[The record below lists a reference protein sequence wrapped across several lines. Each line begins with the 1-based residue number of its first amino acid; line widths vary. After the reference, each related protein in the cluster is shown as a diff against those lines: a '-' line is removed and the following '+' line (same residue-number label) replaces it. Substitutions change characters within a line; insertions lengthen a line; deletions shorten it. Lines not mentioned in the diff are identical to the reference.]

1 MADNYG
7 QWFITKMFTDA
18 EAAAVT
24 SGKQIT
30 FKKMIASQD
39 IFTQDDLATLT
50 NSVLGTIDIK
60 QQVNISTVLPSTG
73 SYKVQG
79 VFSNST
85 VTADYLMNTIL
96 LVGSYNGTEFLAAA
110 QVANNAFKMPAASTG
125 EQTIY
130 NIAAQISVSNTATV
144 SLTVD
149 PDSIVTNAGLKV
161 VTDAQVV
168 KDSAQ
173 DVKISSLETKDAQNV
188 KTTGNQTIA
197 GIKTFTEKII
207 GSITGTADK
216 AVALFTGRKLKVKL
230 DSTTDKTFNGTAD
243 VTDIGVSGVLQ
254 IANGGTGA
262 STRANAFANL
272 ATIPYNSV
280 TTTDLDNTA
289 NWVTLG
295 NGIMSVNNVSGRLY
309 PTAYGKVINF
319 VYGSNVSQLFISE
332 ASGSVYHR
340 QGNAI
345 GWNGISGVVGSG
357 AWIQLSDDSTVVHK
371 TGDENIAGIKTFTEK
386 IIGSITGTAE
396 KAVALVTSRKLK
408 VKLDST
414 TDKTFNGTA
423 DVTDIG
429 VSGVLQI
436 ANGGTGNDHGTAVSV
451 GYNVFVTDFTKVKMP
466 VAQVGSSIAQYLIN
480 AERGVVNA
488 PNSTDNFRGSM
499 IAYPG
504 DNLVYFSIE
513 SPSGSWQGV
522 GHGTYLNGTWT
533 IIGLKWR
540 QTFDTSTTV
549 PITNGGTGASTRANA
564 FANLATIP
572 YNSVTTTDLDNTAN
586 WVTLGN
592 GIMSVNNVSGG
603 LYPTAYGKVINFVY
617 GSNVSQLFISEASG
631 SVYHRQGN
639 AIGWNGISGVVGSG
653 AWKQLSDDSTVVHNT
668 GDETIAGAK
677 TFSSPIVG
685 SVTGNAET
693 ATKLATA
700 RTIGG
705 VSFDGTANINLPG
718 VNTAGNQS
726 TSGNAGSATKFQTPR
741 NLKVKLDSTTDKTFN
756 GTADVTDIG
765 VSGVLQI
772 ANGGTGVSDGTVN
785 TTAWAYNADGTDR
798 FTTVY
803 PNLNLLVNSSAKTKD
818 GFFKGFDKVEND
830 YGEVTLKGT
839 NTYVGRE
846 LSDAF
851 SIQPRDYKP
860 GDKYTMSM
868 DVMFTSWNFPAETTL
883 TQFWLGQRYTASS
896 DGTITSY
903 KPICSIDLPKDP
915 SQMLNKWIRITQTST
930 IPPYAD
936 PSVQTETLLQTKFN
950 GTREGSFTF
959 RVRKPKQEP
968 GSVATPYM
976 PSYSEVTTADWPSY
990 IGYSNTLKLGKG
1002 PTDFTWTQVFTEK
1015 SVVPITNGGTGNAN
1029 GLAVG
1034 QSSGA
1039 QLRYFDDLN
1048 DIATTIQYTLNGETP
1063 INAPTDA
1070 KSNFGFVIVQ
1080 TRDDSGSG
1088 FAIQRYITTANEE
1101 FIRSKIGD
1109 PHYYWTDWKQ
1119 L

>member
-79 VFSNST
+79 VFSNFT

-96 LVGSYNGTEFLAAA
+96 LVGSYNGAEFLAAA

-161 VTDAQVV
+161 VTDAQAV

-173 DVKISSLETKDAQNV
+173 DVKISDLEAKDSQNV
-188 KTTGNQTIA
+188 KITGNQTIN
-197 GIKTFTEKII
+197 GVKSFTQKVTA
-207 GSITGTADK
+207 SISGNAGTATK
-216 AVALFTGRKLKVKL
+216 LETSRKIDGKNFDGTKDIVL
-230 DSTTDKTFNGTAD
+230 D
-243 VTDIGVSGVLQ
+243 
-254 IANGGTGA
+254 
-262 STRANAFANL
+262 
-272 ATIPYNSV
+272 
-280 TTTDLDNTA
+280 
-289 NWVTLG
+289 
-295 NGIMSVNNVSGRLY
+295 
-309 PTAYGKVINF
+309 
-319 VYGSNVSQLFISE
+319 
-332 ASGSVYHR
+332 
-340 QGNAI
+340 
-345 GWNGISGVVGSG
+345 
-357 AWIQLSDDSTVVHK
+357 VVHNH
-371 TGDENIAGIKTFTEK
+371 GDENIAGIKTFTEK

-436 ANGGTGNDHGTAVSV
+436 ANGGTG
-451 GYNVFVTDFTKVKMP
+451 
-466 VAQVGSSIAQYLIN
+466 
-480 AERGVVNA
+480 
-488 PNSTDNFRGSM
+488 
-499 IAYPG
+499 
-504 DNLVYFSIE
+504 
-513 SPSGSWQGV
+513 
-522 GHGTYLNGTWT
+522 
-533 IIGLKWR
+533 
-540 QTFDTSTTV
+540 
-549 PITNGGTGASTRANA
+549 
-564 FANLATIP
+564 
-572 YNSVTTTDLDNTAN
+572 
-586 WVTLGN
+586 
-592 GIMSVNNVSGG
+592 
-603 LYPTAYGKVINFVY
+603 
-617 GSNVSQLFISEASG
+617 
-631 SVYHRQGN
+631 
-639 AIGWNGISGVVGSG
+639 
-653 AWKQLSDDSTVVHNT
+653 
-668 GDETIAGAK
+668 
-677 TFSSPIVG
+677 
-685 SVTGNAET
+685 
-693 ATKLATA
+693 
-700 RTIGG
+700 
-705 VSFDGTANINLPG
+705 
-718 VNTAGNQS
+718 
-726 TSGNAGSATKFQTPR
+726 
-741 NLKVKLDSTTDKTFN
+741 
-756 GTADVTDIG
+756 
-765 VSGVLQI
+765 
-772 ANGGTGVSDGTVN
+772 VSDGTVN
-785 TTAWAYNADGTDR
+785 TTAWSNSADGTDR
-798 FTTVY
+798 FTMVY
-803 PNLNLLVNSSAKTKD
+803 PNLNLLDGTRDFSGTWTNSSFWTTDGTYKGLTVKKTTGKWNGIYKTFTAPKD
-818 GFFKGFDKVEND
+818 GIYTFSAYIKSSGNMTNVNRFGGINSTSNEHTLSKLIGNNFDWTMDTVTANLKAND
-830 YGEVTLKGT
+830 SVW
-839 NTYVGRE
+839 
-846 LSDAF
+846 
-851 SIQPRDYKP
+851 I
-860 GDKYTMSM
+860 KY
-868 DVMFTSWNFPAETTL
+868 E
-883 TQFWLGQRYTASS
+883 
-896 DGTITSY
+896 ITG
-903 KPICSIDLPKDP
+903 
-915 SQMLNKWIRITQTST
+915 
-930 IPPYAD
+930 
-936 PSVQTETLLQTKFN
+936 N
-950 GTREGSFTF
+950 GTDLILWTAGHKWEQGST
-959 RVRKPKQEP
+959 
-968 GSVATPYM
+968 ATPNM
-976 PSYSEVTTADWPSY
+976 PSASEVTTADWPSY

>member
-79 VFSNST
+79 VFSNFT

-110 QVANNAFKMPAASTG
+110 QVANYAFKMPAASTG

-161 VTDAQVV
+161 VTDAQAV

-188 KTTGNQTIA
+188 KTTGNQTIG

-207 GSITGTADK
+207 GSITGTAEK
-216 AVALFTGRKLKVKL
+216 AVALVTSRKLKVKL

-254 IANGGTGA
+254 IANGGTGNNLGLSVGQSLKGFLSNA
-262 STRANAFANL
+262 DDLNNYKSIGKWTVGGNKPANSPTNGDPYAIVTVESSENSSGFIIQTYKDVLNKVFIRTL
-272 ATIPYNSV
+272 A
-280 TTTDLDNTA
+280 
-289 NWVTLG
+289 
-295 NGIMSVNNVSGRLY
+295 
-309 PTAYGKVINF
+309 
-319 VYGSNVSQLFISE
+319 GSPLVW
-332 ASGSVYHR
+332 R
-340 QGNAI
+340 
-345 GWNGISGVVGSG
+345 
-357 AWIQLSDDSTVVHK
+357 AWIQLSDDSTVVHNTGDETIAGVK
-371 TGDENIAGIKTFTEK
+371 SFTQKVTASISGNAGTATKLETSRKIDGKNFDGTKDIVLDVVHNHGDENIAGIKTFTEK

-436 ANGGTGNDHGTAVSV
+436 ANGGTGNTTG
-451 GYNVFVTDFTKVKMP
+451 
-466 VAQVGSSIAQYLIN
+466 
-480 AERGVVNA
+480 
-488 PNSTDNFRGSM
+488 
-499 IAYPG
+499 
-504 DNLVYFSIE
+504 
-513 SPSGSWQGV
+513 
-522 GHGTYLNGTWT
+522 
-533 IIGLKWR
+533 
-540 QTFDTSTTV
+540 TSTS
-549 PITNGGTGASTRANA
+549 ASKLSTSR
-564 FANLATIP
+564 NLQVDLAKS
-572 YNSVTTTDLDNTAN
+572 NS
-586 WVTLGN
+586 LG
-592 GIMSVNNVSGG
+592 
-603 LYPTAYGKVINFVY
+603 
-617 GSNVSQLFISEASG
+617 
-631 SVYHRQGN
+631 
-639 AIGWNGISGVVGSG
+639 
-653 AWKQLSDDSTVVHNT
+653 
-668 GDETIAGAK
+668 
-677 TFSSPIVG
+677 
-685 SVTGNAET
+685 
-693 ATKLATA
+693 
-700 RTIGG
+700 
-705 VSFDGTANINLPG
+705 FDGSADATSIGIKNVLP
-718 VNTAGNQS
+718 
-726 TSGNAGSATKFQTPR
+726 
-741 NLKVKLDSTTDKTFN
+741 
-756 GTADVTDIG
+756 
-765 VSGVLQI
+765 I

-785 TTAWAYNADGTDR
+785 TTAWSNSADGTDG

-803 PNLNLLVNSSAKTKD
+803 PNLNLL
-818 GFFKGFDKVEND
+818 
-830 YGEVTLKGT
+830 
-839 NTYVGRE
+839 
-846 LSDAF
+846 
-851 SIQPRDYKP
+851 
-860 GDKYTMSM
+860 
-868 DVMFTSWNFPAETTL
+868 
-883 TQFWLGQRYTASS
+883 
-896 DGTITSY
+896 DGTSKTARTTTISKDTNFRTIYANIMQFSEKTVTGSVYLDLTNSPYDVWFQLWTKNGILYGNAVKAGQKGYSRFSGKVPITTDNNSN
-903 KPICSIDLPKDP
+903 IAF
-915 SQMLNKWIRITQTST
+915 RTST
-930 IPPYAD
+930 NVTDTITFDYSEAKL
-936 PSVQTETLLQTKFN
+936 E
-950 GTREGSFTF
+950 EGST
-959 RVRKPKQEP
+959 
-968 GSVATPYM
+968 ATPYM
-976 PSYSEVTTADWPSY
+976 PSASEVTTADWPSY